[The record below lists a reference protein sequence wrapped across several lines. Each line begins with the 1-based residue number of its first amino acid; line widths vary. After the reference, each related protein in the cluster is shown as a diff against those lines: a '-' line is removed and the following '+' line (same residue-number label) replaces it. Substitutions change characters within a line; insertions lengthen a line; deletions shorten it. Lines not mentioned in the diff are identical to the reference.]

1 MKKII
6 ITLIV
11 LTAVLASNA
20 QTYGGE
26 IKGKKND
33 GVITNVKASAQNE
46 LRTKDSVAAA
56 LLAQLVSSGIAI
68 NGGTI
73 KYVRGT
79 PTTLTVT
86 NLNSLA
92 NSQTAGWQSARIDNT
107 STLATDYLINV
118 KLDMANTS
126 PANDKAVY
134 VYICP
139 FYYDGSTWYAS
150 SAGTATLPSGSEGTY
165 TINAS
170 GTNLK
175 LLGVLNYQAADIVLQ
190 DTWLLSNAFGANMP
204 DGFSIII
211 INYTGA
217 AIAGSGNIVQ
227 YTALNKKI
235 Q

>member
-1 MKKII
+1 MKKILFLILSVI
-6 ITLIV
+6 IYQL
-11 LTAVLASNA
+11 SFA
-20 QTYGGE
+20 QVQYGGVIRAKSNPGTIGE
-26 IKGKKND
+26 IFRNGNALKVWD
-33 GVITNVKASAQNE
+33 SA
-46 LRTKDSVAAA
+46 LAA
-56 LLAQLVSSGIAI
+56 SGITVS
-68 NGGTI
+68 GTT
-73 KYVRGT
+73 KQLRGT

-92 NSQTAGWQSARIDNT
+92 SSATAGWQSARIDNT

-118 KLDMANTS
+118 KVDMANTS
-126 PANDKAVY
+126 PANDKALY

-170 GTNLK
+170 GTNLR
-175 LLGVLNYQAADIVLQ
+175 LLGVLNYQTADMVMQ
-190 DTWLLSNAFGANMP
+190 DTWLLSGAFGRNMP

-211 INYTGA
+211 IDYTGA

-227 YTALNKKI
+227 YTALNNKL

>member
-1 MKKII
+1 MKKLFII
-6 ITLIV
+6 LICFAPV
-11 LTAVLASNA
+11 ALMA
-20 QTYGGE
+20 QVQYGG
-26 IKGKKND
+26 
-33 GVITNVKASAQNE
+33 VIRATN
-46 LRTKDSVAAA
+46 
-56 LLAQLVSSGIAI
+56 

-73 KYVRGT
+73 GEVKRANDALKVWDSLKTVKYVRGT

-86 NLNSLA
+86 NLNSLTNNA
-92 NSQTAGWQSARIDNT
+92 TAGWQSARVDNT

-126 PANDKAVY
+126 PANDKAAY

-165 TINAS
+165 TISAN
-170 GTNLK
+170 GTNLR
-175 LLGVLNYQAADIVLQ
+175 LLGVLNYQTADMILQ
-190 DTWLLSNAFGANMP
+190 DTWLLSGAFGRNMP

-211 INYTGA
+211 IDYTGA

-227 YTALNKKI
+227 YTALNNKI